1 MSKSRRPARRRPT
14 GILLVAWGCLFV
26 CVAIGPRFAS
36 ADPADGAERGL
47 HASPDWLPV
56 DDSAAPLSDAALA
69 EIRGRYEELPTSGVR
84 RRVILW
90 DEAESAPP
98 PLLAPADPRNSVR
111 TNGSNLPGPL
121 LH

>member
-14 GILLVAWGCLFV
+14 AMLLVAWGFVV
-26 CVAIGPRFAS
+26 CVAICPRFAS
-36 ADPADGAERGL
+36 ADPADGGL
-47 HASPDWLPV
+47 HASRDWLPV
-56 DDSAAPLSDAALA
+56 DDAAAPLSDAALA

-111 TNGSNLPGPL
+111 TTGSNLPGPL